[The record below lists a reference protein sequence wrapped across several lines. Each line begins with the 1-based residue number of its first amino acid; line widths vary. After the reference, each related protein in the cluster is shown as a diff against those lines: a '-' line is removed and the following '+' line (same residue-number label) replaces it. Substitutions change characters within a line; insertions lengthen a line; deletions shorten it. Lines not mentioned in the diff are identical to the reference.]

1 MLRNVVRGLVI
12 AAIAAGSFGPLV
24 ACGGKKPVPTPA
36 PAPAPPPQ
44 APAPTPPPTPPPPPP
59 TPPPTP
65 PPPAPKP
72 PTEQELFDRL
82 SLADLNAQRPL
93 DDVFFELDKSDLSDT
108 AKSALQ
114 KNAAWLNN
122 AIHTA
127 VKIMVEGHADSR
139 GSREYNLALGD
150 RRASSVRDY
159 LVNLGV
165 PAARVS
171 IVSKGKEEPV
181 CTEMMEECWARNR
194 RAHFI
199 ITAK

>member
-1 MLRNVVRGLVI
+1 LAPSIG
-12 AAIAAGSFGPLV
+12 
-24 ACGGKKPVPTPA
+24 CGGKKPVPTPP
-36 PAPAPPPQ
+36 PAPAPQPP
-44 APAPTPPPTPPPPPP
+44 APPPTPPPQPPPPPP
-59 TPPPTP
+59 TPPPQP

-82 SLADLNAQRPL
+82 SLEALNQQRPL
-93 DDVFFELDKSDLSDT
+93 EDVFFEPDKSDLSDT

-139 GSREYNLALGD
+139 GSSEYNLALGD

-165 PAARVS
+165 ATARVS

-181 CTEMMEECWARNR
+181 
-194 RAHFI
+194 
-199 ITAK
+199 